1 MYSDFRSWP
10 PLSKKRKWIT
20 ITAESGLYLQRAIK
34 EATIPSGAVHKERQ
48 HFFHYFQHQPL
59 TCQQIFWPR
68 CSSERSYNPLLST
81 WDLSPKLAVNLW
93 KLFTKDNQRK
103 LVKPLKLDQIGLW
116 FNMVFLKIWLR
127 FRFRYQSKNGVR
139 QFLLVSVDDLPKHT
153 LPMKMSLCPIN
164 WGTQWTMKISSNE

>member
-81 WDLSPKLAVNLW
+81 SDFSPKLAVNLW

-103 LVKPLKLDQIGLW
+103 LVKPLKLDQIGSDWIRLDQIESDW
-116 FNMVFLKIWLR
+116 IRLDQIGSDWIRLD
-127 FRFRYQSKNGVR
+127 QIGP
-139 QFLLVSVDDLPKHT
+139 D
-153 LPMKMSLCPIN
+153 
-164 WGTQWTMKISSNE
+164 